1 MRKQLFIGLA
11 VEGNTDMRFL
21 QSVVRRSFEH
31 VVFEECDQ
39 EVDIDIFPLKV
50 NKIGKSFP
58 EFVAEAAKQGLKI
71 YGVLTIA
78 IHTDSDRD
86 TLDERMA
93 DKFYP
98 VFDYLKALPDAECC
112 KVITPVIPMRMLE
125 AWMMADPNLLI
136 DEIGTDLTVAQLG
149 LNRAPESVADPKSL
163 INRAIALAQ
172 EDMPKKRRNLRIG
185 DLYEI
190 IGDMIDLRSLERLS
204 SYSAFKEAIR
214 TSLRAIG
221 YLK

>member
-58 EFVAEAAKQGLKI
+58 EFVAEAAVQGLKT

-98 VFDYLKALPDAECC
+98 AFDYLKALPDAECC

-172 EDMPKKRRNLRIG
+172 EDMPPKRRNLRIG